1 MSKSFIPQGYRSKL
15 GLYDTQN
22 AIEIIKSTFLESLS
36 AVLRLKRVSAPL
48 FVNPAEGLN
57 DNLNGVERPVSF
69 DIPATGGH
77 GGDLGNG
84 AGDVGGI
91 GGAARAGFG
100 AHPRDQFGVSGGALR
115 LDPGWTARN
124 MPTSSSGCPVTS

>member
-48 FVNPAEGLN
+48 SVNPAEGLN
-57 DNLNGVERPVSF
+57 DNLNGVERPGL

-77 GGDLGNG
+77 GE
-84 AGDVGGI
+84 V
-91 GGAARAGFG
+91 
-100 AHPRDQFGVSGGALR
+100 
-115 LDPGWTARN
+115 
-124 MPTSSSGCPVTS
+124 VTSPNGSAMPSDATASVPAKGLSRT

>member
-48 FVNPAEGLN
+48 FVNPAE
-57 DNLNGVERPVSF
+57 DYMIISTVWSAPFRSIFPRPE
-69 DIPATGGH
+69 G
-77 GGDLGNG
+77 
-84 AGDVGGI
+84 
-91 GGAARAGFG
+91 
-100 AHPRDQFGVSGGALR
+100 
-115 LDPGWTARN
+115 TARWCSLSQN
-124 MPTSSSGCPVTS
+124 GSVMRSDATASAPAKAS